1 MRKIVLFI
9 AALLF
14 MVVPAM
20 AVVSNVNITCVPDGN
35 KVTVSYA
42 SNLNRIRAF
51 GLDIDVVGANI
62 TKLDVVDANYR
73 IYPGQ
78 IVIVDGNVIDYNT
91 PYVPGDL
98 GDANVTIEMGSLYTT
113 DANYASDPNAG
124 YNKIPGLSGTL
135 LKFYVSG
142 NCTYAVTENAI
153 RGGIV
158 MEDPNEDPNVT
169 LCSGSVTVGCIVPNV
184 VGGSSADANTAI
196 IGAGLTVGNRTGVL
210 SCAPVN
216 QVLAQSPV
224 GGTVVTCG
232 STVDYNYSL
241 YQTTEP
247 NVVHMTQAAACAA
260 IVAANLV
267 CNPVDVNG
275 GAEPI
280 GQVVSQS
287 PAPGTQ
293 TCGTTVTINV
303 ASYCLDPVVTPAA
316 EYNAWVAWG
325 RPSCW
330 CFKRQCRGDVMGTK
344 IGTWVSLA
352 DFNLLKSAFNKADT
366 VLKGVPNGI
375 CSDLD
380 HTKIGTRVSLADFNI
395 LKSYFNKAETSVPC
409 CDLDKNCV
417 LTTAD
422 KYNFWTKEP

>member
-42 SNLNRIRAF
+42 SDANRIRAF

-62 TKLDVVDANYR
+62 TKLDVADANYR

-135 LKFYVSG
+135 LRFYVSG

-158 MEDPNEDPNVT
+158 MEDPNEDPSVT
-169 LCSGSVTVGCIVPNV
+169 LCSGSVVVGCIVPNV
-184 VGGSSADANTAI
+184 VGNTQADASAAI
-196 IGAGLTVGNRTGVL
+196 IAAGLVVGNI
-210 SCAPVN
+210 N
-216 QVLAQSPV
+216 
-224 GGTVVTCG
+224 
-232 STVDYNYSL
+232 
-241 YQTTEP
+241 
-247 NVVHMTQAAACAA
+247 
-260 IVAANLV
+260 
-267 CNPVDVNG
+267 DVNG
-275 GAEPI
+275 GAATI
-280 GQVVSQS
+280 GTVVAQN
-287 PAPGTQ
+287 PTDGGRIV
-293 TCGTTVTINV
+293 TCGSAVDINV

-316 EYNAWVAWG
+316 EYNDWVAWG

-330 CFKRQCRGDVMGTK
+330 CFKRQCRGDINGVKTV
-344 IGTWVSLA
+344 TWVSLA
-352 DFNLLKSAFNKADT
+352 DLNLFRSAYTKTDT
-366 VLKGVPNGI
+366 QLKGVANGI
-375 CSDLD
+375 CSDLN
-380 HTKIGTRVSLADFNI
+380 HTKTVTRVSLSDLNI
-395 LKSYFNKAETSVPC
+395 FRSYYTKAETSVPC

-422 KYNFWTKEP
+422 KYNFWTN

>member
-42 SNLNRIRAF
+42 SDANRIRAF

-62 TKLDVVDANYR
+62 TKLDVADANYR

-158 MEDPNEDPNVT
+158 MEDPNEDPSVT
-169 LCSGSVTVGCIVPNV
+169 LCSGSVVVGCIVPNV
-184 VGGSSADANTAI
+184 VGGSKAAADAAITA
-196 IGAGLTVGNRTGVL
+196 AGLVPNGTGVL
-210 SCAPVN
+210 SCAPLN
-216 QVLAQSPV
+216 EVLTQDPDGS
-224 GGTVVTCG
+224 TVVECG
-232 STVDYNYSL
+232 STVNYTYSL
-241 YQTTEP
+241 YQTTVP
-247 NVVHMTQAAACAA
+247 NIVGDTNVVAKQKVIDAGLLWAQA
-260 IVAANLV
+260 
-267 CNPVDVNG
+267 DVNG
-275 GAEPI
+275 GAATI
-280 GQVVSQS
+280 DTVVSQD

-293 TCGTTVTINV
+293 TCGTTVTGNV
-303 ASYCLDPVVTPAA
+303 ATYCLDAAITPSA

-330 CFKRQCRGDVMGTK
+330 CFKRQCRGDITGTK

-352 DFNLLKSAFNKADT
+352 DFNLFKSAYTKADT
-366 VLKGVPNGI
+366 ILKNIPNGI

-395 LKSYFNKAETSVPC
+395 FKSYYTKAETSVPC